1 MADEAKPAEQQPSF
15 AIKGQYIKDL
25 SFENPRAPESLVVMP
40 DQPPRID
47 LNVNIKVDKVQE
59 NVYETMLHVD
69 ASAKGQN
76 GTLFLVDL
84 KYAGL
89 FELVGIPED
98 RLQPILFVDCP
109 FVLYPFAR
117 RVVADVTRDGGFPPL
132 TLDNIDFIALYRQ
145 QLAQRQAQQAEGGET
160 APAS

>member
-1 MADEAKPAEQQPSF
+1 MADEQATNETPASF
-15 AIKGQYIKDL
+15 AIKGQYVKDL
-25 SFENPRAPESLVVMP
+25 SFENPRAPESLVMAP
-40 DQPPRID
+40 EQPPRID

-59 NVYETMLHVD
+59 NLYETTLHIE
-69 ASAKGQN
+69 ASAKGSN
-76 GTLFLVDL
+76 GTLFLTDL

-117 RVVADVTRDGGFPPL
+117 RVIADVTRDGGFPPL
-132 TLDNIDFIALYRQ
+132 MLEPIDFQALYVQ
-145 QLAQRQAQQAEGGET
+145 NNQKAG
-160 APAS
+160 S

>member
-1 MADEAKPAEQQPSF
+1 MADEQAPKDTQASF

-25 SFENPRAPESLVVMP
+25 SFENPRAPESLVIMP
-40 DQPPRID
+40 DSPPRID

-59 NVYETMLHVD
+59 NLFETTLNID
-69 ASAKGQN
+69 ASAKGEK
-76 GTLFLVDL
+76 GTMFLVDL

-132 TLDNIDFIALYRQ
+132 MLEPIDFQALYLQ
-145 QLAQRQAQQAEGGET
+145 NNQK
-160 APAS
+160 SS

>member
-1 MADEAKPAEQQPSF
+1 MADEQKPAENQPSF

-47 LNVNIKVDKVQE
+47 LNVNIKVDKIQE

-69 ASAKGQN
+69 ASAKGGN
-76 GTLFLVDL
+76 GTMFLVDL

-89 FELVGIPED
+89 FELIGIPED

-109 FVLYPFAR
+109 FVLYP
-117 RVVADVTRDGGFPPL
+117 VSYTHL
-132 TLDNIDFIALYRQ
+132 TLPTIC
-145 QLAQRQAQQAEGGET
+145 
-160 APAS
+160 SV